1 MNQKLIPDP
10 FLILVNNPKQPLHAR
25 NSFTNRIFWKRII
38 QKFKKVNFTF
48 LSNRLSSAC
57 HSHVPVCDAYV
68 TRIYSYVIRMSLV
81 CTRMSSVCHS
91 YVLVCHPYVACTYSY
106 IIRRHSYVVL
116 PWTADN
122 WSIDNDGCRVIHN
135 LHSQLIHGPFTFDRF
150 AKNLIRKFKCFNSK
164 CYCLGTSQ
172 YVHGRLEQ

>member
-1 MNQKLIPDP
+1 MSWEGKKIWHCKFVNWYSIRKGAFVWKNHAENIPLKLIPDP

-48 LSNRLSSAC
+48 LSNRMSSAC

-91 YVLVCHPYVACTYSY
+91 YVIRMSLVCTRMSSLCRLYVLVYHPSSLVCGFTMD
-106 IIRRHSYVVL
+106 RR
-116 PWTADN
+116 
-122 WSIDNDGCRVIHN
+122 
-135 LHSQLIHGPFTFDRF
+135 
-150 AKNLIRKFKCFNSK
+150 
-164 CYCLGTSQ
+164 
-172 YVHGRLEQ
+172 